1 MLSMAE
7 MKTSSRT
14 LREVYRGHSHPVE
27 RESSLK
33 HLRRILRFIGLQ
45 NKIITAQPIQPGHH
59 LVWLFDNIA
68 YQPIHRSH
76 HEQTWEAEIVACVFG
91 RERRNIGHY
100 VARIA
105 DFVGIDGAFGEDPI
119 IRRRII
125 QRLRSLLY
133 VVAPS
138 RTLPVDMPLHDGR
151 VRRYHLGPTNENG
164 VITQTVSLPQMHM
177 ADRSVITSELA
188 GSTGQV
194 CMQTRFASPHGWLLI
209 SDIDDSIKI
218 TLTSEAVGI
227 LRTTFVTDPEP
238 IFGMPELYDF
248 IDRELD
254 PTWIY
259 LSASPYNLY
268 KFLRS
273 FLHSFYP
280 PGTLLLR
287 QATWKDLRE
296 FVRSYNT
303 GTRTYKLQQIDKIHS
318 WLPARKVICVGDSTQ
333 SDPEVYAE
341 MYRKHRGWI
350 KAIFIRK
357 VTDIPHMAKKNS
369 PRRFQRAFEGVP
381 LGVWRIF
388 ERPSELYES
397 VARLGFEL
405 PTVQS

>member
-1 MLSMAE
+1 MAD
-7 MKTSSRT
+7 MQISSRT
-14 LREVYRGHSHPVE
+14 LREAHKSHSQLIE
-27 RESSLK
+27 RESP
-33 HLRRILRFIGLQ
+33 RRRIRQILRFIGLHDR
-45 NKIITAQPIQPGHH
+45 IITAQSIQPGRHV
-59 LVWLFDNIA
+59 VWLFDNIA
-68 YQPIHRSH
+68 YQPMHRSH
-76 HEQTWEAEIVACVFG
+76 HGQPWEAEIVACVFG

-105 DFVGIDGAFGEDPI
+105 DFVGLDGEFGENPI
-119 IRRRII
+119 IRRRIT

-138 RTLPVDMPLHDGR
+138 RTLSVDLPLHDGA

-164 VITQTVSLPQMHM
+164 VITQTVSLPQSHM
-177 ADRSVITSELA
+177 GDRSVVISELK
-188 GSTGQV
+188 GSNGQV
-194 CMQTRFASPHGWLLI
+194 CMQTRFASPHGWLLV

-238 IFGMPELYDF
+238 IPGMPELYDF
-248 IDRELD
+248 IDREFD

-268 KFLRS
+268 KFLHS

-287 QATWKDLRE
+287 QATWRDLRE
-296 FVRSYNT
+296 FIRSYNT
-303 GTRTYKLQQIDKIHS
+303 RTGTYKMQQIDKIHN

-381 LGVWRIF
+381 RGIWRLF
-388 ERPSELYES
+388 DHPSELYEPI
-397 VARLGFEL
+397 ARLGLEL
-405 PTVQS
+405 PTIQS